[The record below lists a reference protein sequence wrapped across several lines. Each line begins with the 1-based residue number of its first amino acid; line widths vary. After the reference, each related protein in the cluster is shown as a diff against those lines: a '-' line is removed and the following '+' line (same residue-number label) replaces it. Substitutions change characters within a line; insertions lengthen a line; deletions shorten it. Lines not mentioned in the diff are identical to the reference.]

1 MQRNSWS
8 SWKKDL
14 IFWQN
19 IILRNVFL
27 VSCVIFTHTSVFI
40 WKHIHAS
47 YIESCKYTIVTHFY
61 TSIFMLSQMS
71 SGTIKTF
78 SKNLIYFII
87 KEKIF
92 SAFPRLAGLLSFQT
106 GCVSCSQSQNTAE
119 GCQLAS
125 KMPALQGLCTAKLTS
140 VCMLYS
146 PGGYKQ
152 TLVNQEFWL
161 SGVL

>member
-78 SKNLIYFII
+78 SKNLIYFIR

-106 GCVSCSQSQNTAE
+106 GCFMFSIPEYSRR
-119 GCQLAS
+119 
-125 KMPALQGLCTAKLTS
+125 MPAGFQNASFTGTMHS
-140 VCMLYS
+140 
-146 PGGYKQ
+146 
-152 TLVNQEFWL
+152 
-161 SGVL
+161 